1 MWFTSHIGKINRD
14 IDCKF
19 IREETEIDVTFR
31 KADDSRCRP
40 IFKSFK
46 KEFDAGACLYIA

>member
-1 MWFTSHIGKINRD
+1 MWFASHIGKINRD

-19 IREETEIDVTFR
+19 IREETEINVTFR